1 MNRRHFCKIA
11 SLAAASLGLSRLE
24 SQAKTLSLSPLPALP
39 RACRISI
46 VRREFHPDLQ
56 TTFQTSSSTTPTQG
70 RALSSRRVANSV
82 SRLTPDVPTVSVRN
96 SGPRYATLFPACRV
110 NYAPGRSKA
119 PPSSSHA
126 PTGRV
131 RSLSAS
137 TLNSFFY

>member
-56 TTFQTSSSTTPTQG
+56 TIFLDDPDSGPCPLFTSGSEFCFEADTGCPDGFCPQLWATVCNTLSRLPGQLCARPLESSTLLLACPDGTRPVIV
-70 RALSSRRVANSV
+70 RVD
-82 SRLTPDVPTVSVRN
+82 LE
-96 SGPRYATLFPACRV
+96 
-110 NYAPGRSKA
+110 
-119 PPSSSHA
+119 
-126 PTGRV
+126 
-131 RSLSAS
+131 
-137 TLNSFFY
+137 